1 MAKILKPKIKAS
13 GLMDAFEMGVFKTVS
28 ERTAAPMIGNGT
40 ITSGTVK
47 LIGAGV
53 LSSLSRNRHVGLLSS
68 AVIID
73 GVEDVVNSLLGNIG
87 GDIIPGA
94 ASGGDW

>member
-28 ERTAAPMIGNGT
+28 ERTAAPVIGNGT
-40 ITSGTVK
+40 YMSGGAK

-53 LSSLSRNRHVGLLSS
+53 LSSLSRNKHVGLLSS
-68 AVIID
+68 AIIID
-73 GVEDVVNSLLGNIG
+73 GVEDVVNSLLGSVG
-87 GDIIPGA
+87 GDGIAGA
-94 ASGGDW
+94 TTGGDW